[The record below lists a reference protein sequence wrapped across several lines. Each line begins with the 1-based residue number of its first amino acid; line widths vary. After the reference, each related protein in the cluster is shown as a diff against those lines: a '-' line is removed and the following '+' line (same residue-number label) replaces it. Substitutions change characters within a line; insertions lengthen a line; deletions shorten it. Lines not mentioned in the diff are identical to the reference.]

1 MAEAEA
7 SAESAYELYEA
18 GSAPLPASLVIGGCH
33 QLVYADGGLL
43 GDPMEKA
50 AIRAAGWSYH
60 ADATCSRIR
69 PLASPTIQA
78 TLPPSAIAIPTL
90 KIQRRFPFSSDLKRS
105 STIVEASL
113 RVSPEQM
120 NTARAAAVAAASGC
134 HGLYVLAKGSPEMI
148 RELLAAV
155 PDGYDAAHQRHSL
168 RGKRVIALASKPL
181 GVGVDWREAQR
192 LQRDEAEAG
201 LTFCGFLVLHCP
213 PKPESERV
221 LRELANSGH
230 ALQMLTGD
238 SLLTAVHAA
247 HTLGLSTRPPLLL
260 QVERPAA
267 PATQPL
273 APPLRGGREPI
284 ESYIQAKMATAGPP
298 AVASVAKAAAA
309 PSVASPVLRWSA
321 WMGSATAAA
330 QPLPQPELSARAFET
345 LAAKFDLC
353 VGGDGFAVLQAAGAL
368 PAALP
373 HLRVLARVSPNQ
385 KELALST
392 LRDAGYVTMM
402 CGDGTNDVGAL
413 KQSAVGVALVSTSLV
428 APPPPPPPPEA
439 EGGGYGVRQRKG
451 AGAADEG
458 RERSLTPREKQQKRM
473 EARLSQEMQTLPSVK
488 LGDASIAAA
497 FTAKS
502 ASVTSCVDIITQ
514 GRCTLVTT
522 TQMFKI
528 LALNCLVSAYGLSVM
543 HLRGVRMSDAQAM
556 ATGLGTAALFLFVS
570 FAQPLSKLAPQR
582 PPPSVLSPSVL
593 LSVVCQFATHL
604 HALSGGLELGE
615 RVEAAAG
622 GALPPE
628 VDADFEPSMTNTV
641 VYLLSSSMLLCT
653 FAVNYTGKPFMEAL
667 SANKG
672 LMASLVLSSAVL
684 VMLAL
689 GLLPDVAEL
698 LELVDLPEETGA
710 RSEMLNLML
719 LDFGGCLVIAKSIE
733 RIARALSRR

>member
-1 MAEAEA
+1 
-7 SAESAYELYEA
+7 
-18 GSAPLPASLVIGGCH
+18 
-33 QLVYADGGLL
+33 
-43 GDPMEKA
+43 
-50 AIRAAGWSYH
+50 
-60 ADATCSRIR
+60 
-69 PLASPTIQA
+69 
-78 TLPPSAIAIPTL
+78 
-90 KIQRRFPFSSDLKRS
+90 
-105 STIVEASL
+105 
-113 RVSPEQM
+113 
-120 NTARAAAVAAASGC
+120 
-134 HGLYVLAKGSPEMI
+134 
-148 RELLAAV
+148 
-155 PDGYDAAHQRHSL
+155 
-168 RGKRVIALASKPL
+168 
-181 GVGVDWREAQR
+181 
-192 LQRDEAEAG
+192 
-201 LTFCGFLVLHCP
+201 
-213 PKPESERV
+213 
-221 LRELANSGH
+221 
-230 ALQMLTGD
+230 
-238 SLLTAVHAA
+238 
-247 HTLGLSTRPPLLL
+247 
-260 QVERPAA
+260 
-267 PATQPL
+267 
-273 APPLRGGREPI
+273 
-284 ESYIQAKMATAGPP
+284 
-298 AVASVAKAAAA
+298 
-309 PSVASPVLRWSA
+309 
-321 WMGSATAAA
+321 
-330 QPLPQPELSARAFET
+330 
-345 LAAKFDLC
+345 
-353 VGGDGFAVLQAAGAL
+353 
-368 PAALP
+368 
-373 HLRVLARVSPNQ
+373 
-385 KELALST
+385 
-392 LRDAGYVTMM
+392 
-402 CGDGTNDVGAL
+402 
-413 KQSAVGVALVSTSLV
+413 
-428 APPPPPPPPEA
+428 
-439 EGGGYGVRQRKG
+439 
-451 AGAADEG
+451 
-458 RERSLTPREKQQKRM
+458 
-473 EARLSQEMQTLPSVK
+473 VK

-604 HALSGGLELGE
+604 HALRGGLELGE

-653 FAVNYTGKPFMEAL
+653 FAVNYTGRPFMEAL